1 MFKPLALAAALLATT
16 AAFADVSIKYTGKD
30 ANDPVLSTSMTT
42 NYTTGGLHY
51 DDFAGGSFL
60 AYCVEPEQPYALTVK
75 GFKTYT
81 VGSFSGTQATLLQG
95 LYSSS
100 FGSVHSGNQQ
110 AAFQMAIWE
119 IVRETSGTLSI
130 AQGNGSFFLNTDGM
144 TASQLGSA
152 NSVKA
157 LTANYLSAAQNYGG
171 PAIYSLAKLS
181 SASYQDLVVASA
193 VTSPVPEPQSYALL
207 LSGLG
212 VIGMLARRRLP
223 R

>member
-1 MFKPLALAAALLATT
+1 MIKPLALAAALLATT
-16 AAFADVSIKYTGKD
+16 SAFADVSIKYTGKD

-42 NYTTGGLHY
+42 SYTTGALHY

-60 AYCVEPEQPYALTVK
+60 AYCIEPEQPYALTSK
-75 GFKTYT
+75 GFKDYT
-81 VGSFSGTQATLLQG
+81 VGSFSGTQGALLQA

-100 FGSVHSGNQQ
+100 FGSVNSGNQQ
-110 AAFQMAIWE
+110 AAFQLALWE
-119 IVRETSGTLSI
+119 ITHETGATLSV
-130 AQGNGSFFLNTDGM
+130 AQNDGSFFQKTDGLP
-144 TASQLGSA
+144 ANQLGSA

-157 LTANYLSAAQNYGG
+157 LTANYLAAAQNYDG

-181 SASYQDLVVASA
+181 NATYQDLVVATAITSA
-193 VTSPVPEPQSYALL
+193 VPEPQSYALF

-212 VIGMLARRRLP
+212 IVGLLARRRLP